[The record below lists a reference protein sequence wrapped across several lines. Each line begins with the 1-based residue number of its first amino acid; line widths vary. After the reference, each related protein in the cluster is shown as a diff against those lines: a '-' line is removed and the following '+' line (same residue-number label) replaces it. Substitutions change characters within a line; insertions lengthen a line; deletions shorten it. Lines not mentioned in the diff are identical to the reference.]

1 MTKGTI
7 PHDKLMAY
15 LDGELSPQDRAAFEA
30 LLEQHPEWREEA
42 AEMAEIVGATKQ
54 VKLRPPDPTIW
65 DNYWEEIDSRIERK
79 VGWLIT
85 SIGAALLMLLG
96 IWKVMMFAQNDLVR
110 LGILMVVVGM
120 ALLFFAVIRGRL
132 VELPKDRYRRIRK

>member
-1 MTKGTI
+1 
-7 PHDKLMAY
+7 MAY